1 MAAAGLV
8 SIHHAQAA
16 ANIVLWDTLSPLADT
31 TDLVSSAGWKP
42 VPTDLFTLEADPP
55 KAASDPGYYG
65 REYAFKGD
73 AVVVNQHLVVTFLSA
88 KGRVVLYSK
97 DGAASPTSTAPGR
110 KILEFAPLQTKNQP
124 MTINRCA
131 VLRNARDEVALEVSF
146 SAAGSADV
154 SAVLAFDKGEIVEV
168 RPGKNMRGMSLAT
181 RMDYGV
187 VPSFIGDDLI
197 FAPSNY
203 SSVDALAVPS
213 ENVFLG
219 LVEGENDMLVATWPK
234 GQQRLN
240 LKLGKEQ
247 QGRRLIEEIAFDND
261 GQSLY
266 LAALRA
272 PGIWHREELKP
283 AYLEKDVPIR
293 WKKPFPAKWA
303 TQLSEGG
310 VMTTFTFR
318 EAKAQIWRGVPG
330 SYNYPVWFDGET
342 AFYHLSKKV
351 PPKGESIVYFREG
364 ENTPLSVSTP
374 VDIMKATLG
383 RPMCDALLD
392 IPGRKLRTHHR
403 RGGDG
408 VRRACTCGCTE
419 AIQAVFEA
427 GQEVEKQEYVAKALD
442 DMIYFV
448 SQHMERIDEY
458 RHFADEMI
466 ALLKARGSTAP
477 DLRPFTDSL
486 EQIVQQIPQ
495 ECDVQK
501 DNMKSLAHANE
512 LSRKTMALTAK
523 KDPQNVPAYMAL
535 LKAWRDMGGAQ
546 DYIVA
551 QCHTITRKLCQEA
564 GYGCATQP
572 KAAAFAEEIRKRCKQ
587 CLRNPDGYE
596 IWPNY

>member
-1 MAAAGLV
+1 MAAAGLA
-8 SIHHAQAA
+8 SIDHAQAA
-16 ANIVLWDTLSPLADT
+16 TNIVLWDTLSPLADT
-31 TDLVSSAGWKP
+31 TDLANSSGWKP
-42 VPTDLFTLEADPP
+42 VPTDLFTLETDPP

-65 REYAFKGD
+65 REYAFQGD
-73 AVVVNQHLVVTFLSA
+73 AVVVNQHLVASFLSA

-97 DGAASPTSTAPGR
+97 DGAASPISTAPGR
-110 KILEFAPLQTKNQP
+110 KILEFAPLQTKTQP
-124 MTINRCA
+124 VTISHCA
-131 VLRNARDEVALEVSF
+131 VMRNARDEVALEVSF
-146 SAAGSADV
+146 STAGSAEV
-154 SAVLAFDKGEIVEV
+154 FALLVFDKGGIVEV
-168 RPGKNMRGMSLAT
+168 RPGKNMKGMSLTT
-181 RMDYGV
+181 RMEYGV

-203 SSVDALAVPS
+203 SSMDALAVPS

-234 GQQRLN
+234 GQQHLN

-247 QGRRLIEEIAFDND
+247 QGRRLIEEVAFDND

-266 LAALRA
+266 LAALQA

-283 AYLEKDVPIR
+283 AYLEKDVPIK
-293 WKKPFPAKWA
+293 WKKPFQAKWA

-330 SYNYPVWFDGET
+330 SYNYPVWFDADT

-351 PPKGESIVYFREG
+351 PPKGESIIYFREG
-364 ENTPLSVSTP
+364 ENTPITVSTP

-392 IPGRKLRTHHR
+392 LPGRKLRTHHR

-427 GQEVEKQEYVAKALD
+427 GEEVEKREYIAKALD

-448 SQHMERIDEY
+448 SRHMERIDEY
-458 RHFADEMI
+458 RHSADEMI
-466 ALLKARGSTAP
+466 TLLKAKGGAAP
-477 DLRPFTDSL
+477 DLKPFTDSL
-486 EQIVQQIPQ
+486 EQIIRQIPQ
-495 ECDVQK
+495 EYDVQK
-501 DNMKSLAHANE
+501 ENMQSLAHANE
-512 LSRKTMALTAK
+512 LSRKTMALTSK
-523 KDPQNVPAYMAL
+523 KDPKNIQAYMVL

-572 KAAAFAEEIRKRCKQ
+572 KAVELAQEIRNRCKQ
-587 CLRNPDGYE
+587 SLRNADGYE
-596 IWPNY
+596 IWPDY